1 MRILALDT
9 ALPAVSAC
17 VLDSEV
23 EEPLASETI
32 PMERGHA
39 EALVPMLERIVGK
52 IEGGF
57 GSITRI
63 ATTVGPGSFTGIRI
77 GLAAGQAVALA
88 RKIEIVGVSTLA
100 ALAAPHFGEE
110 FEGVLAAAIDARHGY
125 VFVCAFD
132 ANGRMQLAPS
142 RLTAAEAAQ
151 ALRDIGE
158 NCGGAPHLVGS
169 GAPLLEREARA
180 LGIKAKVLRVTPA
193 PDIAYVARLGLIAS
207 PHDAPARPLY
217 LKEADVTLPGGA
229 KPPEA

>member
-1 MRILALDT
+1 MRILAIDT

-17 VLDSEV
+17 VFDAEADEL
-23 EEPLASETI
+23 LASESVA
-32 PMERGHA
+32 MERGHG
-39 EALVPMLERIVGK
+39 EALVPLIDRIVGK

-57 GSITRI
+57 ASITRV

-100 ALAAPHFGEE
+100 ALAAPHFAEG
-110 FEGVLAAAIDARHGY
+110 FEGVLASAIDARNGY

-132 ANGRMQLAPS
+132 ANGWTQIAACRM
-142 RLTAAEAAQ
+142 AATEAAQ
-151 ALRDIGE
+151 TLRNLAE
-158 NCGGAPHLVGS
+158 NGGLQLVGS
-169 GAPLLEREARA
+169 GALLLERETRA
-180 LGIKAKVLRVTPA
+180 LGLRAKVLGVPAA
-193 PDIAYVARLGLIAS
+193 PDIAYVARLGMIAS

-217 LKEADVTLPGGA
+217 LKEADVTLPNGA